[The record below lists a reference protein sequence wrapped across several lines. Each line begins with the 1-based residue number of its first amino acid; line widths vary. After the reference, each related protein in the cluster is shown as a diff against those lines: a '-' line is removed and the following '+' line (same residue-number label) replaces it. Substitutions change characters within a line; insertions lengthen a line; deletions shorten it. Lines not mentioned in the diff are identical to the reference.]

1 MKKEETLKGFLRQIV
16 AHIGSGYTSILVVQ
30 IPKKKEH
37 KKEKVLTKLRLNYKT
52 DSTRSQRYYAKKKGY
67 ANFQAI
73 SYMNM
78 VVILHTRGLI
88 KDEIDV
94 GNGFTC
100 FEKKSS
106 LELNI
111 SDYLK
116 LVIFKDERDKITV
129 RLNNET
135 FRSFKSEFDLAYKK
149 KSGFL
154 YNKLLS
160 RLSHLPPYRGLQLQK
175 IMILKYLKQ
184 KNKESGV
191 KWNISKRL

>member
-1 MKKEETLKGFLRQIV
+1 MKKEETLKGFLRQLI
-16 AHIGSGYTSILVVQ
+16 AHIGSGYTNILIVH
-30 IPKKKEH
+30 IPKKKEY
-37 KKEKVLTKLRLNYKT
+37 KRDRVLTKIRLNYKT
-52 DSTRSQRYYAKKKGY
+52 VTTRSQRYYAKKKGF

-78 VVILHTRGLI
+78 VVILHTKGLI

-94 GNGFTC
+94 SNGFMC

-106 LELNI
+106 LKLNI

-116 LVIFKDERDKITV
+116 LVIFRDERNKITV
-129 RLNNET
+129 RLDKEI
-135 FRSFKSEFDLAYKK
+135 FRDFKSEFDLAYKK

-175 IMILKYLKQ
+175 ILILKYLKQ
-184 KNKESGV
+184 KNKENGV
-191 KWNISKRL
+191 KWDIPYKV